1 MHAKMTVLV
10 NAGPWLPVPPV
21 AYGGLE
27 NVVATLVPE
36 LRRRGVRVVLAT
48 VDESQLVADEIVSA
62 FPDGQFRHLARPYN
76 QVGAIAHAH
85 MQVVVRRL
93 RRADVD
99 VVHDHLEI
107 VGPATL
113 AALGPEFPPALHTL
127 HWDPQRAA
135 AFYREF
141 DARGRVWVNGVSDT
155 QLAQAPV
162 ELQRLS
168 LGAVP
173 LATSIPSG
181 RPLARS
187 ERSDHLLVLGRI
199 CRLKGQHLAARVARR
214 TGVPLVLAGPVGRA
228 ASINEIDEIGAADED
243 VTYWRKE
250 VAPLV
255 DGRQVRWVGAV
266 GGPEKAALLGSAR
279 ALLMPVQ
286 WEEPGATVVA
296 EALAAGTPVIALR
309 RGVLPSLVEH
319 GVTGFVADDE
329 DGLVAAV
336 SQLDS
341 IDVAA
346 CRRAAVE
353 RFSPAVMAERYL
365 ALYAEVQRRTALS
378 TPTPLHEMITY
389 T

>member
-1 MHAKMTVLV
+1 MMRPSAITVLV

-27 NVVATLVPE
+27 NVVATLIPE

-48 VDESQLVADEIVSA
+48 VGESELAVDEVVSA
-62 FPDGQFRHLARPYN
+62 FAAGQFDALNRPYN
-76 QVGAIAHAH
+76 QVGALAHAH
-85 MQVVVRRL
+85 MQAVVRRL
-93 RRADVD
+93 RRGDID
-99 VVHDHLEI
+99 IVHDHLEI

-113 AALGPEFPPALHTL
+113 AALGPTFPPALHTL

-141 DARGRVWVNGVSDT
+141 DGRGRVWVNGVSST
-155 QLAQAPV
+155 QLAQAPA

-173 LATSIPSG
+173 LATPIPPG
-181 RPLARS
+181 PPLPVS
-187 ERSDHLLVLGRI
+187 EREDHVLVLGRI
-199 CRLKGQHLAARVARR
+199 CRLKGQHLAARVAHR

-228 ASINEIDEIGAADED
+228 ESLAEVEEIGAEGDDAL
-243 VTYWRKE
+243 YWRDE

-255 DGRQVRWVGAV
+255 DGNHVRWIGSV
-266 GGPEKAALLGSAR
+266 GGADKAALLRSAR

-296 EALAAGTPVIALR
+296 EAMAAGTPVVALR
-309 RGVLPSLVEH
+309 RGVLPSLVDH
-319 GVTGFVADDE
+319 GVTGFIAEDE
-329 DGLVAAV
+329 DGLADAV
-336 SQLDS
+336 GQLGA

-346 CRRAAVE
+346 CRRTAVE

-365 ALYAEVQRRTALS
+365 ALYDEVRRRAALATPSPVLTA
-378 TPTPLHEMITY
+378 
-389 T
+389 

>member
-1 MHAKMTVLV
+1 MKRTVLV

-48 VDESQLVADEIVSA
+48 VGESTLPADEIVAA
-62 FPDGQFRHLARPYN
+62 FSRGQFAHLARPYN

-85 MQVVVRRL
+85 MQAVVRRL
-93 RRADVD
+93 HRGGID

-113 AALGPEFPPALHTL
+113 AALGAGFPPALHTL

-135 AFYREF
+135 SFYREF
-141 DARGRVWVNGVSDT
+141 DGRGRVWVNGVSDT
-155 QLAQAPV
+155 QLAQGPIQ
-162 ELQRLS
+162 LQRLS

-173 LATSIPSG
+173 LATPIPPG
-181 RPLARS
+181 PPLPASQRG
-187 ERSDHLLVLGRI
+187 DHLLVLGRI
-199 CRLKGQHLAARVARR
+199 CRLKGQQLAARVAHR
-214 TGVPLVLAGPVGRA
+214 TNVPLVLAGPVGRA
-228 ASINEIDEIGAADED
+228 SSLAEIDDGADDDD
-243 VTYWRKE
+243 VRYWRDE

-255 DGRQVRWVGAV
+255 DGRQVRWVGSV
-266 GGPEKAALLGSAR
+266 GGVEKAALLRTAR

-296 EALAAGTPVIALR
+296 EAMAAGTPVIALR
-309 RGVLPSLVEH
+309 RGVLPSLVDH
-319 GVTGFVADDE
+319 GVTGFLADDE
-329 DGLVAAV
+329 DDLIAAV
-336 SQLDS
+336 GHLDA

-346 CRRAAVE
+346 CRRTAVE
-353 RFSPAVMAERYL
+353 RFSPGVMAERYL
-365 ALYAEVQRRTALS
+365 ALYDEVQRRSTLS
-378 TPTPLHEMITY
+378 TPEPVLAG
-389 T
+389 

>member
-1 MHAKMTVLV
+1 VTYPAITVLV

-48 VDESQLVADEIVSA
+48 VGESSLAADEVVSA

-85 MQVVVRRL
+85 MQAVVRRL
-93 RRADVD
+93 RRGDID

-155 QLAQAPV
+155 QLAQAPL
-162 ELQRLS
+162 ELQGLS

-173 LATSIPSG
+173 LATPIPSR
-181 RPLARS
+181 RPLPRS
-187 ERSDHLLVLGRI
+187 ERGDHLLVLGRI

-228 ASINEIDEIGAADED
+228 ASLAEIDEIDAAEDD
-243 VTYWRKE
+243 VTYWREE

-255 DGRQVRWVGAV
+255 DGRQVRWVGSV
-266 GGPEKAALLGSAR
+266 GGAEKATLLRSAR

-296 EALAAGTPVIALR
+296 EALAEGTPVIALR
-309 RGVLPSLVEH
+309 RGVLPSLVDH
-319 GVTGFVADDE
+319 GVTGYVADDE
-329 DGLVAAV
+329 DGLAEAVGQLAA
-336 SQLDS
+336 

-365 ALYAEVQRRTALS
+365 VLYDEVRRRAALTTPMPVLTA
-378 TPTPLHEMITY
+378 
-389 T
+389 